1 MCYGVYFKK
10 NMFLKRIFLYCLL
23 FLILMLSIFFYV
35 NMVFNMFFLRG
46 YVVDILSIKYF
57 FFILKSGVIIVE
69 CLKIDL

>member
-1 MCYGVYFKK
+1 
-10 NMFLKRIFLYCLL
+10 
-23 FLILMLSIFFYV
+23 MLSIFYYV